1 MKNKQK
7 LNGLLDIPEVKS
19 WRAIMHAYTQIHR
32 YLESEL
38 LKQNCSISRFQ
49 IFFYLYFEG
58 PLPSIELAQKLNVT
72 RGNISTFIRRLE
84 EDELVL
90 INQADGRG
98 GRQLIQLTSKGLKQF
113 ENFFP
118 DHIKRIKSV
127 MPPLHQNLLEELLSI
142 KIDKND

>member
-7 LNGLLDIPEVKS
+7 LNGLLQIPEVKS

-38 LKQNCSISRFQ
+38 LKQNCSIPRFQ

-58 PLPSIELAQKLNVT
+58 PLPSIELAQRLNVT

-90 INQADGRG
+90 INQANGRG
-98 GRQLIQLTSKGLKQF
+98 GRQLVELSDKGLKQF
-113 ENFFP
+113 EDFFP
-118 DHIKRIKSV
+118 DHIKRVKSV
-127 MPPLHQNLLEELLSI
+127 MPSLNQKTIKDLLSL
-142 KIDKND
+142 KIDRND

>member
-7 LNGLLDIPEVKS
+7 LNGLLQIPEVKS

-38 LKQNCSISRFQ
+38 LKQNCSIPRFQ

-58 PLPSIELAQKLNVT
+58 PLPSIELAQRLNVT

-90 INQADGRG
+90 INQANGRG
-98 GRQLIQLTSKGLKQF
+98 GRQLVELSDKGLKQF
-113 ENFFP
+113 EDFFP
-118 DHIKRIKSV
+118 DHIKRVKSV
-127 MPPLHQNLLEELLSI
+127 MPSLNQKTIKDLLSI
-142 KIDKND
+142 KIDRND